1 MSFSKMALSLLLT
14 VAALGTLSAEE
25 FRIGII
31 GTTTSHVPAAVDLI
45 NSDNPAFEG
54 FRVTAAY
61 PGGMPD
67 NPDSWGRVE
76 KYADHCRQAGLTIYS
91 TIEEMLLNVDGVMLE
106 SVDGRPHLEQA
117 KPVLA
122 AGKPLFID
130 KPIAGSLFDCLE
142 LFRLADEAGVEIF
155 SSSSLRYGAETQRF
169 RNEKPLG
176 EILGVDAASP
186 CALDSHHPDF
196 YWYGVH
202 GVEILFTLMGPG
214 CQSVSRTQTA
224 DQEMAVGTWEG
235 GRIGTFR
242 GMRAVYNYNATV
254 FCQNGIGSCGTY
266 DGYEPLFVEVCRFFS
281 TGKSP
286 IPAEET
292 KEMFAFMSAA
302 DESKAQNGASVKLAD
317 CIDRALSQKRV
328 TVDVV
333 FSQDGS
339 FTWDGQPSSLEDA
352 EARLKAAGSDDTLIR
367 VILNNR
373 AGAPVEQVQLLMEK
387 LDGAYFANYLY

>member
-1 MSFSKMALSLLLT
+1 MSISKTAFTLLLT
-14 VAALGTLSAEE
+14 VCALGALSAEE

-31 GTTTSHVPAAVDLI
+31 GTTTSHVPAAVDAI

-61 PGGMPD
+61 PGGIPD

-91 TIEEMLLNVDGVMLE
+91 TIEEMLPNVDGVMLE

-130 KPIAGSLFDCLE
+130 KPISGCLFDCLE

-155 SSSSLRYGAETQRF
+155 SASSLRYGVETQRF
-169 RNEKPLG
+169 RSEKPMG

-186 CALDSHHPDF
+186 CSLNPHHPDF

-214 CQSVSRTQTA
+214 CQSVSRTQT
-224 DQEMAVGTWEG
+224 DGQEMAVGTWEG

-242 GMRAVYNYNATV
+242 GMRSVYNYNATV
-254 FCQNGIGSCGTY
+254 FCNDGIGSCGDY
-266 DGYEPLFVEVCRFFS
+266 DGYEPLFVEVCRFFA

-286 IPAEET
+286 VPAEET

-302 DESKAQNGASVKLAD
+302 DQSKALGGLPVKLSD
-317 CIDRALSQKRV
+317 CIENALSQKRV
-328 TVDVV
+328 TVEVV
-333 FSQDGS
+333 FAQDGS
-339 FTWDGQPSSLEDA
+339 FTWDGQPSSIEDA
-352 EARLKAAGSDDTLIR
+352 QGRLQAAGGDTVTR
-367 VILNNR
+367 VIVNNR
-373 AGAPVEQVQLLMEK
+373 AGAPVERVQELMGK